1 MEGEVKKFLILSTF
15 ILSSVFVEAQDSADA
30 QNVEEVTVVGSRS
43 EARSPQDT
51 FSPVDVISGSEF
63 QNNGDTDFANLMR
76 NLVPSFSVN
85 DQPISDAASIMRPAN
100 LRGMSPDHTLLLVN
114 GKRRHRGSVLTWLG
128 AYISDGAQGPD
139 VSAIPA
145 SAIKSVEVLRDG
157 ASAQYGSDAIAGVI
171 NFNLNDNSEGGFL
184 EYRYGQYGEG
194 DGEQSY
200 LMGNYGLPMGDG
212 GFFNTS
218 FEYGLSLIHI

>member
-1 MEGEVKKFLILSTF
+1 MIELPEIETIRRDLERDCVGKK
-15 ILSSVFVEAQDSADA
+15 
-30 QNVEEVTVVGSRS
+30 
-43 EARSPQDT
+43 
-51 FSPVDVISGSEF
+51 
-63 QNNGDTDFANLMR
+63 
-76 NLVPSFSVN
+76 
-85 DQPISDAASIMRPAN
+85 
-100 LRGMSPDHTLLLVN
+100 
-114 GKRRHRGSVLTWLG
+114 
-128 AYISDGAQGPD
+128 
-139 VSAIPA
+139 
-145 SAIKSVEVLRDG
+145 IKSVEVLRDG

-218 FEYGLSLIHI
+218 FEYGSHCFL